1 MILEHFLSIICSD
14 KGFVLTNSL
23 TLFNII
29 NSVDK
34 TNYLAILSHH
44 PRTTV
49 SLETLPLKNI
59 GLLKKQTKQTNKQN
73 KQTNKTNK
81 QTNKPKRESYNRKG
95 TGIAEDGQD

>member
-23 TLFNII
+23 TLFI

-34 TNYLAILSHH
+34 TNYLVILSHH

-59 GLLKKQTKQTNKQN
+59 GSL
-73 KQTNKTNK
+73 
-81 QTNKPKRESYNRKG
+81 R
-95 TGIAEDGQD
+95 

>member
-73 KQTNKTNK
+73 KQTNK
-81 QTNKPKRESYNRKG
+81 QTKKGKLQPKRNR
-95 TGIAEDGQD
+95 DS

>member
-1 MILEHFLSIICSD
+1 MILEHFSPSFVLT
-14 KGFVLTNSL
+14 KVFVLTNSL

-34 TNYLAILSHH
+34 TNYLVILSHH

-59 GLLKKQTKQTNKQN
+59 GLL
-73 KQTNKTNK
+73 
-81 QTNKPKRESYNRKG
+81 R
-95 TGIAEDGQD
+95 

>member
-34 TNYLAILSHH
+34 TNYLVILSHY

-49 SLETLPLKNI
+49 SLETLPPKKYWFAKIKN
-59 GLLKKQTKQTNKQN
+59 KQNKQTNKQNKQN
-73 KQTNKTNK
+73 KQTNKTN
-81 QTNKPKRESYNRKG
+81 QKG
-95 TGIAEDGQD
+95 KVTTEKEQG